1 MRKLLF
7 ALISAG
13 WGLCGLAESPSL
25 WQVGEGRIERRMV
38 SGQAVKDQKNTCVE
52 CGRKGSVAKGREVK
66 INVHHKDGI
75 RWDNLIQLIRDQLLQ
90 TPDKYVCMC
99 EECHVK
105 LHKEEKEK
113 EINDEQE

>member
-1 MRKLLF
+1 MAKKASRKLSYTPSSQIRS
-7 ALISAG
+7 ALRQ
-13 WGLCGLAESPSL
+13 L
-25 WQVGEGRIERRMV
+25 WLRSRER
-38 SGQAVKDQKNTCVE
+38 GQAVKDQKNTCVE

-105 LHKEEKEK
+105 HHNEEKQ
-113 EINDEQE
+113 NEQE